1 MNILIGGAWPYANG
15 SLHIGHVAALL
26 PGDILARYFRLK
38 KYNVCYISGSD
49 CHGTPIQIRANQQGV
64 TPGEIANH
72 YHIEFKDCFNQLG
85 FSYDLYSQ
93 TKDDDHVRFVQQF
106 FERLLDSGYI
116 YSKVVEQA
124 FCNACNQFLPDRFVV
139 GICPN
144 CGASAKGDQC
154 DACGVLLEPS
164 SLVDR
169 RCGVCGENPVFKSSE
184 HFYLALSRLGE
195 FIEKYINSA
204 SGWRENAINL
214 SRRYVDE
221 GLRDRA
227 ITRDL
232 EWGIPVPLEGFRDK
246 KIYVWVEA
254 VLGYLSTS
262 KKWAHD
268 NDQSWDYFWT
278 GKSIH
283 YYVHG
288 KDNIP
293 FHTIILPALLKAH
306 GDLHLPDRIISSE
319 YVTLEGRK
327 ISTSQNWAVWI
338 PYLLEHYHPDTI
350 RYFLIANGPER
361 RDGDFSWREFIKSH
375 NGELLGAYGN
385 FVNRNLVFIQKSFD
399 SKVPEGKCN
408 SDISKALYQLYR
420 TVGELIEYG
429 NFKDAIEAI
438 FSFIR
443 SANKYFDEE
452 QPWITVKDNI
462 EKCKETLY
470 TCVQIIAN
478 LSVLLQPFLPISSS
492 EIHKILKI
500 STIEWGYTEVPT
512 GSKIDKV
519 GILFERIDKKKIE
532 EEIEKLQSNLNCQE
546 KKGGLSALCNKYEK
560 KSVKK

>member
-1 MNILIGGAWPYANG
+1 MNVLIGGAWPYSNG
-15 SLHIGHVAALL
+15 SLHIGHIAALL

-38 KYNVCYISGSD
+38 KYNVCYVSGSD
-49 CHGTPIQIRANQQGV
+49 CHGTPIQIRANKEGV
-64 TPGEIANH
+64 TPEEIANH
-72 YHIEFKDCFNQLG
+72 YHREFKDCFNQLG
-85 FSYDLYSQ
+85 FSYDLYSK
-93 TKDDDHVRFVQQF
+93 TNDTDHIRFVQQF
-106 FERLLDSGYI
+106 FENLLDSGYL
-116 YSKVVEQA
+116 YNKAVEQA
-124 FCNACNQFLPDRFVV
+124 FCNKCNQFLPDRFVV

-144 CGASAKGDQC
+144 CGNSAKGDQC

-164 SLVDR
+164 NLNNKS
-169 RCGVCGENPVFKSSE
+169 CGICGETPVFKSSE
-184 HFYLALSRLGE
+184 HFYLALSKLEE
-195 FIEKYINSA
+195 FIEEYINSS
-204 SGWRENAINL
+204 SGWRDNAINL

-232 EWGIPVPLEGFRDK
+232 EWGIPVPVEGFQDK

-254 VLGYLSTS
+254 VLGYLSVS
-262 KKWAHD
+262 KKWAQD
-268 NDQSWDYFWT
+268 NDESWESFWSR
-278 GKSIH
+278 KSLH

-293 FHTIILPALLKAH
+293 FHTVILPALLKAH

-350 RYFLIANGPER
+350 RYFLIANGPEK
-361 RDGDFSWREFIKSH
+361 RDGAFSWREFINSH
-375 NGELLGAYGN
+375 NGELLGTYGN
-385 FVNRNLVFIQKSFD
+385 FVNRSLVFIQKSFD
-399 SKVPEGKCN
+399 GIVPEGECN
-408 SDISKALYQLYR
+408 SDINKALYGLYI
-420 TVGELIEYG
+420 TVGELIEHG
-429 NFKDAIEAI
+429 NFKDAIEAV

-462 EKCKETLY
+462 KKCKETLY

-478 LSVLLQPFLPISSS
+478 LSVLLQPFLPTSSF

-500 STIEWGYTEVPT
+500 EKIEWEYIEVPT
-512 GSKIDKV
+512 GLKIETV
-519 GILFERIDKKKIE
+519 NILFERIDKKKIE
-532 EEIEKLQSNLNCQE
+532 EEIKKLKSN
-546 KKGGLSALCNKYEK
+546 
-560 KSVKK
+560 